1 MRYGYHGKILHV
13 DLTLANLWVEEP
25 PESFYREWLGGSA
38 LALSYILRQ
47 SHPQADALDPQ
58 NTLVLADSVLTGAP
72 LAGLSRLTA
81 AAKSPLTG
89 CIGDSQ
95 CGGFFPTE
103 LKFAGFDA
111 LVIEGRAEKPVY
123 LWLENGRYEL
133 RSAEFLWGR
142 TTGEVQTALRQEL
155 GDSRIEVL
163 QCGIAGEN
171 GVRFASLI
179 TNANRANGRTGM
191 GAVMG
196 SKNLKA
202 VAVKGK
208 LKPSLYDPQE
218 VRRLARWGIDHLKN
232 KEVYMLSQG
241 GTASSIH
248 WASCEGQLP
257 ARNWASGT
265 FEDSLALD
273 GSAINRN
280 YLKRRDSCF
289 ACMVRC
295 KPVVAIPDAEYPVDP
310 IYGGP
315 EYETIFALGS
325 LCGIGNLEAVIRA
338 NQLCNMYGMDTIS
351 CGATIAWAMDCY
363 ERGLI
368 TAEDT
373 GGLELHFGNASTM
386 LALVEAIARR
396 QGFGRLLAEGS
407 ARAAELLGRG
417 TAELLVTVK
426 KQEMPAHMPHF
437 KPALGLIYSVNPFGA
452 DHQSSEHDPAYH
464 FYPERAKQL
473 GLDHPPA
480 ELELNDEMVRFAY
493 VTQCL
498 YSCLDS
504 LNICQFI
511 FGAGWQLYDPDQLV
525 ETVHAIT
532 GWDVTIAELLKVGE
546 KRINLMRVFNQR
558 TGVGAD
564 ADQLP
569 KKLFQPLVG
578 GKSDGQAL
586 DVDKFEQAKQKYYRL
601 AGWDTE
607 NGIPGPEKLEEL
619 GIGWATQFSEH

>member
-1 MRYGYHGKILHV
+1 
-13 DLTLANLWVEEP
+13 
-25 PESFYREWLGGSA
+25 
-38 LALSYILRQ
+38 
-47 SHPQADALDPQ
+47 
-58 NTLVLADSVLTGAP
+58 
-72 LAGLSRLTA
+72 
-81 AAKSPLTG
+81 
-89 CIGDSQ
+89 
-95 CGGFFPTE
+95 
-103 LKFAGFDA
+103 
-111 LVIEGRAEKPVY
+111 
-123 LWLENGRYEL
+123 
-133 RSAEFLWGR
+133 
-142 TTGEVQTALRQEL
+142 
-155 GDSRIEVL
+155 
-163 QCGIAGEN
+163 
-171 GVRFASLI
+171 
-179 TNANRANGRTGM
+179 
-191 GAVMG
+191 
-196 SKNLKA
+196 
-202 VAVKGK
+202 
-208 LKPSLYDPQE
+208 
-218 VRRLARWGIDHLKN
+218 
-232 KEVYMLSQG
+232 
-241 GTASSIH
+241 
-248 WASCEGQLP
+248 
-257 ARNWASGT
+257 
-265 FEDSLALD
+265 
-273 GSAINRN
+273 
-280 YLKRRDSCF
+280 
-289 ACMVRC
+289 
-295 KPVVAIPDAEYPVDP
+295 
-310 IYGGP
+310 
-315 EYETIFALGS
+315 
-325 LCGIGNLEAVIRA
+325 
-338 NQLCNMYGMDTIS
+338 
-351 CGATIAWAMDCY
+351 
-363 ERGLI
+363 
-368 TAEDT
+368 
-373 GGLELHFGNASTM
+373 
-386 LALVEAIARR
+386 
-396 QGFGRLLAEGS
+396 
-407 ARAAELLGRG
+407 
-417 TAELLVTVK
+417 VTVK